1 MHNSLNAFCDGFE
14 VQFLIGR
21 CTDLGGISGSSKGP
35 YFGWVFT
42 SQSRLPL
49 ADTGNIRAMFEGIN
63 KAIGPTPT
71 QCATLKSLNGEI
83 IQDKAKQLERWAEH
97 QITNQQKL
105 GTYQV
110 LIRLGQKTA
119 LHYQWYQAAYMFNYN
134 CCY

>member
-35 YFGWVFT
+35 YFGWVFA

-110 LIRLGQKTA
+110 FDKTWSKNSIA
-119 LHYQWYQAAYMFNYN
+119 LSMVSSSLHV
-134 CCY
+134 